1 MLALTKYLIFPM
13 GFAIYIEI
21 FLTGL
26 LIALLG
32 ASGYVFFIYSMRDDR
47 GDRIRKLYYNNPWE
61 QMGKPT
67 DEEEPK
73 RPRMKKSTKIG
84 ILLLLAATVV
94 LILLILVLNSVYSE
108 LHIS

>member
-1 MLALTKYLIFPM
+1 M
-13 GFAIYIEI
+13 GFAIFLEV

-26 LIALLG
+26 LIALIG
-32 ASGYVFFIYSMRDDR
+32 AAGYVFFVYSMRDDR

-61 QMGKPT
+61 HMGKQA

-73 RPRMKKSTKIG
+73 RPRVKKSTKIG
-84 ILLLLAATVV
+84 ILLLLAAAVV